1 MKEDVHFTT
10 TAEQLIIVYFIVIVK
25 HYRWIC
31 GGKNPVIHL
40 FGFLMQSKNSKS
52 HLVQQSTQSIIS
64 RYLIV
69 DNDWGQAFWRGVGG
83 WFYVNIRENF
93 MSLLLICATDIQA
106 ASSVP

>member
-1 MKEDVHFTT
+1 
-10 TAEQLIIVYFIVIVK
+10 
-25 HYRWIC
+25 
-31 GGKNPVIHL
+31 
-40 FGFLMQSKNSKS
+40 MQSKSSKS
-52 HLVQQSTQSIIS
+52 HLVQQSTQSTIS